1 MLNIDS
7 GERNERMAN
16 QFMRADEVAK
26 ELGISRSYAYKLI
39 RQLNQELKER
49 GFLTIA
55 GRINRDYLKERL
67 YAAESGVKQNVG
79 LYNRSWWRQTPRKG
93 MSFPLKIKP
102 SCGVQAKDRTPVRR
116 QTSSTT
122 SFRRTI

>member
-1 MLNIDS
+1 MLNEDT
-7 GERNERMAN
+7 GERDERMAN

-67 YAAESGVKQNVG
+67 YTAESGVKQNVG
-79 LYNRSWWRQTPRKG
+79 L
-93 MSFPLKIKP
+93 
-102 SCGVQAKDRTPVRR
+102 
-116 QTSSTT
+116 
-122 SFRRTI
+122 

>member
-7 GERNERMAN
+7 GERDERMAN

-67 YAAESGVKQNVG
+67 YTAESGVKQNVS
-79 LYNRSWWRQTPRKG
+79 L
-93 MSFPLKIKP
+93 
-102 SCGVQAKDRTPVRR
+102 
-116 QTSSTT
+116 
-122 SFRRTI
+122 

>member
-1 MLNIDS
+1 MT
-7 GERNERMAN
+7 N
-16 QFMRADEVAK
+16 QFMRAYEVAK

-79 LYNRSWWRQTPRKG
+79 L
-93 MSFPLKIKP
+93 
-102 SCGVQAKDRTPVRR
+102 
-116 QTSSTT
+116 
-122 SFRRTI
+122 

>member
-7 GERNERMAN
+7 GERDERMAN

-55 GRINRDYLKERL
+55 GRINRDYLRERL
-67 YAAESGVKQNVG
+67 YTAESGVKQNVG
-79 LYNRSWWRQTPRKG
+79 L
-93 MSFPLKIKP
+93 
-102 SCGVQAKDRTPVRR
+102 
-116 QTSSTT
+116 
-122 SFRRTI
+122 

>member
-1 MLNIDS
+1 MLNVDT
-7 GERNERMAN
+7 GERDARMAN

-67 YAAESGVKQNVG
+67 YTAERGVKQNVC
-79 LYNRSWWRQTPRKG
+79 L
-93 MSFPLKIKP
+93 
-102 SCGVQAKDRTPVRR
+102 
-116 QTSSTT
+116 
-122 SFRRTI
+122 

>member
-1 MLNIDS
+1 MLNKDI
-7 GERNERMAN
+7 GERDERMAN

-67 YAAESGVKQNVG
+67 FTAESGVKQNVG
-79 LYNRSWWRQTPRKG
+79 L
-93 MSFPLKIKP
+93 
-102 SCGVQAKDRTPVRR
+102 
-116 QTSSTT
+116 
-122 SFRRTI
+122 

>member
-1 MLNIDS
+1 MLNMDT
-7 GERNERMAN
+7 GERDERMAN

-67 YAAESGVKQNVG
+67 YTAESGVKKNVG
-79 LYNRSWWRQTPRKG
+79 L
-93 MSFPLKIKP
+93 
-102 SCGVQAKDRTPVRR
+102 
-116 QTSSTT
+116 
-122 SFRRTI
+122 

>member
-1 MLNIDS
+1 MLNKNT
-7 GERNERMAN
+7 GERDERMAN

-67 YAAESGVKQNVG
+67 YTAESGVKQNVG
-79 LYNRSWWRQTPRKG
+79 L
-93 MSFPLKIKP
+93 
-102 SCGVQAKDRTPVRR
+102 
-116 QTSSTT
+116 
-122 SFRRTI
+122 

>member
-1 MLNIDS
+1 MLKYDT
-7 GERNERMAN
+7 GERDERMAN

-55 GRINRDYLKERL
+55 GRINRDYLRERL
-67 YAAESGVKQNVG
+67 YTAESGVKQNVG
-79 LYNRSWWRQTPRKG
+79 L
-93 MSFPLKIKP
+93 
-102 SCGVQAKDRTPVRR
+102 
-116 QTSSTT
+116 
-122 SFRRTI
+122 

>member
-1 MLNIDS
+1 MLNIDT
-7 GERNERMAN
+7 GERDEQMAN

-79 LYNRSWWRQTPRKG
+79 LH
-93 MSFPLKIKP
+93 
-102 SCGVQAKDRTPVRR
+102 RTHIVE
-116 QTSSTT
+116 T
-122 SFRRTI
+122 

>member
-1 MLNIDS
+1 MLNIDV
-7 GERNERMAN
+7 GERDTRMAN

-67 YAAESGVKQNVG
+67 YTAESGVKQNVG
-79 LYNRSWWRQTPRKG
+79 L
-93 MSFPLKIKP
+93 
-102 SCGVQAKDRTPVRR
+102 
-116 QTSSTT
+116 
-122 SFRRTI
+122 

>member
-26 ELGISRSYAYKLI
+26 ELGISRAYAYKLI

-67 YAAESGVKQNVG
+67 YTAESGVKQNVG
-79 LYNRSWWRQTPRKG
+79 L
-93 MSFPLKIKP
+93 
-102 SCGVQAKDRTPVRR
+102 
-116 QTSSTT
+116 
-122 SFRRTI
+122 

>member
-1 MLNIDS
+1 MLNEDT
-7 GERNERMAN
+7 GERDERMAN

-67 YAAESGVKQNVG
+67 YTAESVVKQNVS
-79 LYNRSWWRQTPRKG
+79 L
-93 MSFPLKIKP
+93 
-102 SCGVQAKDRTPVRR
+102 
-116 QTSSTT
+116 
-122 SFRRTI
+122 

>member
-1 MLNIDS
+1 MLNKDT
-7 GERNERMAN
+7 GERDERMAN

-55 GRINRDYLKERL
+55 GRINRDYLRERL
-67 YAAESGVKQNVG
+67 YTAESGVKQKVG
-79 LYNRSWWRQTPRKG
+79 L
-93 MSFPLKIKP
+93 
-102 SCGVQAKDRTPVRR
+102 
-116 QTSSTT
+116 
-122 SFRRTI
+122 

>member
-1 MLNIDS
+1 MLNIDI
-7 GERNERMAN
+7 GERDERMAN

-55 GRINRDYLKERL
+55 GRINRDYLRERL
-67 YAAESGVKQNVG
+67 YTAESGVKQNVS
-79 LYNRSWWRQTPRKG
+79 L
-93 MSFPLKIKP
+93 
-102 SCGVQAKDRTPVRR
+102 
-116 QTSSTT
+116 
-122 SFRRTI
+122 

>member
-1 MLNIDS
+1 MLNKDT
-7 GERNERMAN
+7 GERDERMAN

-67 YAAESGVKQNVG
+67 YTAESGVKQNVG
-79 LYNRSWWRQTPRKG
+79 L
-93 MSFPLKIKP
+93 
-102 SCGVQAKDRTPVRR
+102 
-116 QTSSTT
+116 
-122 SFRRTI
+122 

>member
-1 MLNIDS
+1 MLNIDT
-7 GERNERMAN
+7 GERDERMAN
-16 QFMRADEVAK
+16 QFMRADEVAE

-67 YAAESGVKQNVG
+67 YTAESGVKQNVG
-79 LYNRSWWRQTPRKG
+79 L
-93 MSFPLKIKP
+93 
-102 SCGVQAKDRTPVRR
+102 
-116 QTSSTT
+116 
-122 SFRRTI
+122 

>member
-1 MLNIDS
+1 
-7 GERNERMAN
+7 MAN

-67 YAAESGVKQNVG
+67 YAAESEVKQNVG
-79 LYNRSWWRQTPRKG
+79 VEGRKNREVGCAVLVSRLEG
-93 MSFPLKIKP
+93 
-102 SCGVQAKDRTPVRR
+102 
-116 QTSSTT
+116 
-122 SFRRTI
+122 